1 MNDCHWLITSL
12 IKCKILWKKFIKIN
26 WRCFSLSSN
35 KEEKNT
41 DPDRGTQ
48 NEAHLVIKC
57 ANCHRK
63 TSSSFPMILC
73 ATTLWHLSASAN
85 QLSLNMELVN
95 NDNDKNDKR
104 PIDSAPLVARSPSNY
119 CRVATCEKLHIHDLT
134 PKCQETFA
142 PSSTCSSCQHC
153 DREHIGPNHDQLMMV
168 KSLYKELPITTPIRN
183 GPINSFDKIRSS
195 NFLMQWPLPEY
206 RPQHSPDHIYRSFE
220 FKK

>member
-1 MNDCHWLITSL
+1 MNGCRWLITSL
-12 IKCKILWKKFIKIN
+12 IKCKILWRKFININ
-26 WRCFSLSSN
+26 WNCFSLSSN
-35 KEEKNT
+35 KDEEMNNL
-41 DPDRGTQ
+41 DRRPENSAET
-48 NEAHLVIKC
+48 HLVIKC

-73 ATTLWHLSASAN
+73 ASTLWHLSASAN
-85 QLSLNMELVN
+85 QLNLNMELIN
-95 NDNDKNDKR
+95 NDNDNER
-104 PIDSAPLVARSPSNY
+104 ARSSTPLVARSPSNY

-168 KSLYKELPITTPIRN
+168 KSLYKELPIVTPIRN
-183 GPINSFDKIRSS
+183 GPTKSNDKIRCS